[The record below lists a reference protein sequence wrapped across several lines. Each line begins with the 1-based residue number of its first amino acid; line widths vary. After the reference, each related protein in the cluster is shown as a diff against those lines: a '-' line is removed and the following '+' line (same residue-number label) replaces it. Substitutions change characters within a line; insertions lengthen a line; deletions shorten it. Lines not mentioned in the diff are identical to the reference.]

1 MDIIFLIGYIL
12 QFLINVEADSDD
24 IMISLSQPD
33 TRADKNEANKTMG
46 FHVMEVRD
54 EFYLNFSLSEC
65 LD

>member
-54 EFYLNFSLSEC
+54 EF
-65 LD
+65 D